1 MDQLGDQVEGFVDR
15 AIDLIRQY
23 SNALKEAAAAESM
36 LGNGNGKKNAG
47 DNNKPVEKDFWK
59 DTKAGTIISD
69 VIAKSKQQENWY
81 RNNLPNSI
89 TNPFPNGVSGVS
101 GTKIAGKIVDDIA
114 KGKRAP
120 LATGAKYVSSSGIYN
135 VDDGN
140 GPEIIARRG
149 RYTRLEVGDGVVPAD
164 LTARLFALAK
174 SPEEYIMASSIV
186 SKLNLPNAPGGQNK
200 NNLVSEYDE
209 YVKLYKNW
217 NRTTTGQ
224 WTIGPLASSGNT
236 YTTKDYPEDA
246 DVYNRGQEGMIS
258 LLYKYVLKNY
268 LIDADALKE
277 LSSATNSAV
286 ETAEDAASSVR
297 DVLSSIGAMGIVYD
311 VLVENASGTY
321 TVTSGLPSTL
331 PARIFDIRFIAPANS
346 IAGNSLKLVAEGS
359 VIPIKM
365 INGKAVPANIWA
377 KGSVVQLS
385 INNTGTTPTATLS
398 GGGGSSGHLV
408 SATAP
413 DDTSVLWID
422 SANGYFAKIWDGSK
436 WVGISA
442 AWG

>member
-1 MDQLGDQVEGFVDR
+1 
-15 AIDLIRQY
+15 
-23 SNALKEAAAAESM
+23 
-36 LGNGNGKKNAG
+36 
-47 DNNKPVEKDFWK
+47 
-59 DTKAGTIISD
+59 
-69 VIAKSKQQENWY
+69 
-81 RNNLPNSI
+81 
-89 TNPFPNGVSGVS
+89 
-101 GTKIAGKIVDDIA
+101 
-114 KGKRAP
+114 
-120 LATGAKYVSSSGIYN
+120 
-135 VDDGN
+135 
-140 GPEIIARRG
+140 
-149 RYTRLEVGDGVVPAD
+149 
-164 LTARLFALAK
+164 
-174 SPEEYIMASSIV
+174 MASSIV

-321 TVTSGLPSTL
+321 TVTSGLPATL
-331 PARIFDIRFIAPANS
+331 PARVFDIRFIAPANS
-346 IAGNSLKLVAEGS
+346 IAGNSLKLVTEGS
-359 VIPIKM
+359 VISIKM

>member
-1 MDQLGDQVEGFVDR
+1 MNNYFNTAASGLAVASSHNPTVPKISVYDKVTFYAQEGCVLDK
-15 AIDLIRQY
+15 IY
-23 SNALKEAAAAESM
+23 
-36 LGNGNGKKNAG
+36 
-47 DNNKPVEKDFWK
+47 
-59 DTKAGTIISD
+59 
-69 VIAKSKQQENWY
+69 
-81 RNNLPNSI
+81 
-89 TNPFPNGVSGVS
+89 GV
-101 GTKIAGKIVDDIA
+101 
-114 KGKRAP
+114 
-120 LATGAKYVSSSGIYN
+120 N
-135 VDDGN
+135 
-140 GPEIIARRG
+140 
-149 RYTRLEVGDGVVPAD
+149 
-164 LTARLFALAK
+164 
-174 SPEEYIMASSIV
+174 MASSIV

-321 TVTSGLPSTL
+321 TVTSGLPATL

-346 IAGNSLKLVAEGS
+346 IAGNSLKLVTEGS
-359 VIPIKM
+359 VISIKM

>member
-1 MDQLGDQVEGFVDR
+1 
-15 AIDLIRQY
+15 
-23 SNALKEAAAAESM
+23 
-36 LGNGNGKKNAG
+36 
-47 DNNKPVEKDFWK
+47 
-59 DTKAGTIISD
+59 
-69 VIAKSKQQENWY
+69 
-81 RNNLPNSI
+81 
-89 TNPFPNGVSGVS
+89 
-101 GTKIAGKIVDDIA
+101 
-114 KGKRAP
+114 
-120 LATGAKYVSSSGIYN
+120 
-135 VDDGN
+135 
-140 GPEIIARRG
+140 
-149 RYTRLEVGDGVVPAD
+149 
-164 LTARLFALAK
+164 
-174 SPEEYIMASSIV
+174 MASSIV

-277 LSSATNSAV
+277 LSNATNSAV